1 MGHSVLRTQLWCG
14 MADEEVRDRPMK
26 KTKFDKAM
34 DEHQEVL
41 YPVLVQFIKEDKDEN
56 KETDSRNT

>member
-1 MGHSVLRTQLWCG
+1 
-14 MADEEVRDRPMK
+14 MK

-34 DEHQEVL
+34 DENQEIL
-41 YPVLVQFIKEDKDEN
+41 YPVLVQFIKEDNNEN

>member
-1 MGHSVLRTQLWCG
+1 V
-14 MADEEVRDRPMK
+14 K

-34 DEHQEVL
+34 DENQEIL
-41 YPVLVQFIKEDKDEN
+41 YPVLVQFIKEDNNEN

>member
-1 MGHSVLRTQLWCG
+1 MS
-14 MADEEVRDRPMK
+14 

-41 YPVLVQFIKEDKDEN
+41 YPVLVQFIKEDNEN
-56 KETDSRNT
+56 NTNDNPKR

>member
-1 MGHSVLRTQLWCG
+1 MS
-14 MADEEVRDRPMK
+14 

-41 YPVLVQFIKEDKDEN
+41 YPVLVQFIKEDN
-56 KETDSRNT
+56 ETNTNDNPKR